1 VSTSATAEPVDHAA
15 LDRQIDAV
23 CRLMSAHAGAIEL
36 LDVSVHGAVR
46 VRFTGM
52 CTGCPFRPLTMRGTI
67 GPALSEVPGV
77 TAVHADGARI
87 SEEAAERL
95 ELYLGASASPLA
107 AIGTVAGI
115 APSANQSLP

>member
-1 VSTSATAEPVDHAA
+1 MSASATAESVDRAA
-15 LDRQIDAV
+15 LDRRIDAV

-36 LDVSVHGAVR
+36 IDVSVQGAVR

-95 ELYLGASASPLA
+95 EFYLGASASPLA
-107 AIGTVAGI
+107 AIGTEADVAL
-115 APSANQSLP
+115 SADQSLP